1 MESFAEESHCSLL
14 KVGPFLSKDGP
25 MAAVRKYPEL
35 RLRYRSRH
43 FNGQFDRIERI
54 AVALHDE
61 RSSLDRREIRRS
73 EVHIVITGGKRF
85 RALEESP
92 EPADHHP
99 NDGGEEIPVAPREGC
114 PHTDA

>member
-1 MESFAEESHCSLL
+1 MESFARKPLQSSESRAISLQRRAHGRGSE
-14 KVGPFLSKDGP
+14 VSRVATEVSP
-25 MAAVRKYPEL
+25 
-35 RLRYRSRH
+35 RH